1 MKGKAGRISFPERK
15 SAATD
20 AMERQQE
27 LMAEFVAGR
36 HNLFAFVQGFVRN
49 AHDSEDIFQEV
60 WVRFARALAEGG
72 EIRDQ
77 AKWCRGTARNLIL
90 HYWRDR
96 RKAAVPADEEL
107 LDLAELAFAEQS
119 TNQDYWRARQEAL
132 TECIQELPERAQSL
146 LRLKYERGLHAN
158 EVAGQL
164 RQTSAA
170 VLMSLSRLRRSLRD
184 CAEKK
189 LRLQGLQP

>member
-1 MKGKAGRISFPERK
+1 VFPSGRGKGAAGE
-15 SAATD
+15 

-36 HNLFAFVQGFVRN
+36 HSLFAFIQGFVRN
-49 AHDSEDIFQEV
+49 PHDSEDIFQEV
-60 WVRFARALAEGG
+60 WVRFSRALAQGV
-72 EIRDQ
+72 EIREQ

-90 HYWRDR
+90 HYWRER

-107 LDLAELAFAEQS
+107 LALADLAFAEQS
-119 TNQDYWRARQEAL
+119 ANQDYWRARQEAL
-132 TECIQELPERAQSL
+132 TECIRELPERAQNL
-146 LRLKYERGLHAN
+146 LRLKYEHGLPAT

-170 VLMSLSRLRRSLRD
+170 VLMALSRLRRALRD

-189 LRLQGLQP
+189 LRLQGLQL

>member
-1 MKGKAGRISFPERK
+1 VFPSGRRKG
-15 SAATD
+15 AADD

-36 HNLFAFVQGFVRN
+36 HNLFAFIQGCIRN
-49 AHDSEDIFQEV
+49 PHESEDIFQEV
-60 WVRFARALAEGG
+60 WVRFSRALAEGA

-107 LDLAELAFAEQS
+107 LDLADLAFAEQS
-119 TNQDYWRARQEAL
+119 ANQDYWRARQEAL
-132 TECIQELPERAQSL
+132 TECIQELPERAQNL
-146 LRLKYERGLHAN
+146 LRLKYEHGLPAN
-158 EVAGQL
+158 EVAGRL

-170 VLMSLSRLRRSLRD
+170 VLMALSRLRRALRD
-184 CAEKK
+184 CAQKK
-189 LRLQGLQP
+189 LKLQGLQP